1 MARRSPRK
9 VTNIIAEE
17 DSSWNHSDLITG
29 WSTLIISLTVGVF
42 LFWHNGVWDKF
53 SYKGNY
59 GGFEYY
65 YLLNIVSLLFPAFFL
80 IFYILKR
87 DLKDFGLAPGDL
99 KLGLIIALGG
109 FACFIPVL
117 LIVGPQ
123 QEFQDY
129 YLSYQLGDR
138 EWGGSRAIQGM
149 RYINEHYQG
158 THLIKGHYE
167 GGRIAWDRLLFHE
180 AVMGFYMLAWEW
192 FFRGF
197 MLNGLKKIMPI
208 VLAAV
213 LQAGLFC
220 VLHLGKPPIETISSF
235 FGGCLLAF
243 VAIRCKSML
252 PCFLIHWLISMSFDF
267 IVLFNHLK

>member
-1 MARRSPRK
+1 MARRSPKK

-17 DSSWNHSDLITG
+17 DSSWNHSDLVTG
-29 WSTLIISLTVGVF
+29 WSTLIISLAVGVF
-42 LFWHNGVWDKF
+42 LFWHIGIWDKF
-53 SYKGNY
+53 SYTNRY
-59 GGFEYY
+59 NGFENY
-65 YLLNIVSLLFPAFFL
+65 YLLNIITLLFPAFLL

-87 DLKDFGLAPGDL
+87 DLKDFGMSPGDM

-123 QEFQDY
+123 QQFQDY
-129 YLSYQLGDR
+129 YLGNQLG
-138 EWGGSRAIQGM
+138 EEGSRAIQGM
-149 RYINEHYQG
+149 RLIN
-158 THLIKGHYE
+158 GHFE

-267 IVLFNHLK
+267 IVLFYHLR

>member
-1 MARRSPRK
+1 MARRSPK
-9 VTNIIAEE
+9 KTTNIIAEE
-17 DSSWNHSDLITG
+17 DASWNHNDLVTG
-29 WSTLIISLTVGVF
+29 WSTLLFSLTIGLF
-42 LFWHNGVWDKF
+42 LFWHNGVMESF
-53 SYKGNY
+53 RYKGSYNS
-59 GGFEYY
+59 FEYY
-65 YLLNIVSLLFPAFFL
+65 YLLNIISLLFPAFFL

-87 DLKDFGLAPGDL
+87 ELKDFGMTTGDL

-117 LIVGPQ
+117 LIFGPQ
-123 QEFQDY
+123 KQFQDY
-129 YLSYQLGDR
+129 YLSNQLG
-138 EWGGSRAIQGM
+138 SSQAIQGM
-149 RYINEHYQG
+149 RFV
-158 THLIKGHYE
+158 LGHYK
-167 GGRIAWDRLLFHE
+167 GGAIAWDRLLFHE
-180 AVMGFYMLAWEW
+180 CVMGFYMLAWEW

-197 MLNGLKKIMPI
+197 MLNGLKKIMPV

-213 LQAGLFC
+213 VQAGLFC

-267 IVLFNHLK
+267 IVLFYHFR